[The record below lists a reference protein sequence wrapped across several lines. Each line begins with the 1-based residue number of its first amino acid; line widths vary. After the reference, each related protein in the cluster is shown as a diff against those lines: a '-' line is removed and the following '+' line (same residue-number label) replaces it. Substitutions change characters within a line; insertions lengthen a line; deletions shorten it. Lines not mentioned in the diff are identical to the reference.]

1 MSTGKGV
8 ATGPGVGRL
17 YRGYP
22 AITNSWSVSTDSHFN
37 GLIYKVSHVKIEEQV
52 KGRLFADKPVYAG
65 DEGHNYKAAISKSL
79 SLEVNRDEYNS
90 VNNGRR
96 ARRTF
101 LA

>member
-52 KGRLFADKPVYAG
+52 
-65 DEGHNYKAAISKSL
+65 
-79 SLEVNRDEYNS
+79 
-90 VNNGRR
+90 
-96 ARRTF
+96 
-101 LA
+101 